1 MSEDNETATKEQQQ
15 EDRQRNSPGRMLRE
29 ARENRE
35 WSVQQ
40 VANELHLTMHYVNAL
55 ESDEFDKLPGDVFVR
70 GYMRSYA
77 LLLGLDPDEVLQR
90 YRAYS
95 ERRQARKEE
104 AFKRYTRRRNDRN
117 RPWVIISGIAFV
129 GLAVFLWY
137 LNDQRDSPAESSAS
151 RPAPPT
157 VESPAPE
164 TMAATAATA
173 PDEEQSAVRLLSQAD
188 AAGAPDVADAQ
199 PEGSTGDDVAV
210 DRTLAWGGPDTLQ
223 LQLHA
228 ESRIRVR
235 EAGDGAE
242 DDGHLG
248 AGETLLVE
256 GTAPF
261 DVVID
266 DAQGAAVTFNGRAV
280 DIRGSLRE
288 DGSARLTIGM

>member
-1 MSEDNETATKEQQQ
+1 MMSETSETVTREQQH
-15 EDRQRNSPGRMLRE
+15 EERQRNSPGRMLRE
-29 ARENRE
+29 ARESRE

-40 VANELHLTMHYVNAL
+40 VANELHLTMHYVHAL

-77 LLLGLDPDEVLQR
+77 LLLGLEPDEVLQR

-104 AFKRYTRRRNDRN
+104 AFKRYTRRRNHKN

-137 LNDQRDSPAESSAS
+137 LNAQRDTAAESPAS
-151 RPAPPT
+151 RPEPPS
-157 VESPAPE
+157 VDNPAPE
-164 TMAATAATA
+164 TETAAS
-173 PDEEQSAVRLLSQAD
+173 PDEEESAVRLLSQAD
-188 AAGAPDVADAQ
+188 AAGTQNAAAAQ
-199 PEGSTGDDVAV
+199 PDLNAAEPVVA

-223 LQLHA
+223 LQLDTD
-228 ESRIRVR
+228 SRIRVK

-242 DDGHLG
+242 NDERLG
-248 AGETLLVE
+248 AGQILRVK
-256 GTAPF
+256 GAAPF

-266 DAQGAAVTFNGRAV
+266 DAQGASVTFNGRAV

>member
-1 MSEDNETATKEQQQ
+1 MSEDSETVTKEQQH
-15 EDRQRNSPGRMLRE
+15 EDRQRNSPGRMLRAE
-29 ARENRE
+29 RESRE

-40 VANELHLTMHYVNAL
+40 VANDLHLTMHYVSAL
-55 ESDEFDKLPGDVFVR
+55 EADEFDKLPGDVFVR

-117 RPWVIISGIAFV
+117 RPWIIVSGIAFV
-129 GLAVFLWY
+129 SLAVFLWY
-137 LNDQRDSPAESSAS
+137 LNDQRESPAEPSAS
-151 RPAPPT
+151 RPAPPSVDT
-157 VESPAPE
+157 PAPE
-164 TMAATAATA
+164 TETATS
-173 PDEEQSAVRLLSQAD
+173 PDEEESAVRLLSQAD
-188 AAGAPDVADAQ
+188 AAGAQNTAGAQ
-199 PEGSTGDDVAV
+199 PEGSAGEEVVA

-223 LQLHA
+223 LHLHE
-228 ESRIRVR
+228 ESRVRVR
-235 EAGDGAE
+235 EAASGAE
-242 DDGHLG
+242 NDGRLG
-248 AGETLLVE
+248 PGEILLVE

-261 DVVID
+261 DLVID

>member
-1 MSEDNETATKEQQQ
+1 MSENSETATKEEQH

-29 ARENRE
+29 ARERRE

-40 VANELHLTMHYVNAL
+40 VANDLHLTMHYVSAL

-77 LLLGLDPDEVLQR
+77 LLLGLDPDAVLQR

-129 GLAVFLWY
+129 ALAVFLWY
-137 LNDQRDSPAESSAS
+137 LNAQRDDPSGASAPE
-151 RPAPPT
+151 PAPATEAISDPDT
-157 VESPAPE
+157 G
-164 TMAATAATA
+164 AAAAG
-173 PDEEQSAVRLLSQAD
+173 PDEEESSVQRLSQNDGGAD
-188 AAGAPDVADAQ
+188 GEEADRDTRSGEDSGEEAA
-199 PEGSTGDDVAV
+199 
-210 DRTLAWGGPDTLQ
+210 DRTLEWGGADTLQ
-223 LQLHA
+223 VRLDSA
-228 ESRIRVR
+228 SRIRVS
-235 EAGDGAE
+235 EAGSGAE
-242 DDGHLG
+242 NEDRLE
-248 AGETLLVE
+248 AGQTLLVE
-256 GTAPF
+256 GSAPF
-261 DVVID
+261 AVVID
-266 DAQGAAVTFNGRAV
+266 DARGAAITFNGRAV